1 MAGMLPTGNAFHAFP
16 LLWGCCQLSTLRF
29 TLLVV
34 VTVCVCMCV
43 HMNLY
48 SHGSQ
53 RTNPWR
59 LFLKHHLLAFCFLF
73 FADRI
78 CHWPGHF
85 LHLLGWLAASQVP
98 QASWSLPPQ
107 GCSIKEPSC
116 YKFVKLFCAALHWFP
131 FLLSILWAHTC
142 FSVSQC
148 LFAWLSLL
156 EITPGRVHVQD
167 LCLSAMPS

>member
-1 MAGMLPTGNAFHAFP
+1 M
-16 LLWGCCQLSTLRF
+16 
-29 TLLVV
+29 
-34 VTVCVCMCV
+34 TVCVCMCV

-116 YKFVKLFCAALHWFP
+116 YKFVKLFCAGLHWFP